1 MDMQNIQYIKIPKLK
16 TKTSQRNEASIN
28 KNNNNKSLQLCSQ
41 YLVVSSIPQ
50 ILSHELIF

>member
-16 TKTSQRNEASIN
+16 AKTSQRNEASIN
-28 KNNNNKSLQLCSQ
+28 KNNNKSLQLCSQ